1 MVSAKL
7 LPTLPITSQKTK
19 IIGKTIYWKK
29 IKIIKV
35 EHVREKV
42 DFRIFSGPFA
52 FYDVDKFYNTKG
64 NNTKKNK

>member
-1 MVSAKL
+1 MQNSCLLCLSLLKKQKL
-7 LPTLPITSQKTK
+7 LGKQS
-19 IIGKTIYWKK
+19 IGKK

-35 EHVREKV
+35 EHVREKI